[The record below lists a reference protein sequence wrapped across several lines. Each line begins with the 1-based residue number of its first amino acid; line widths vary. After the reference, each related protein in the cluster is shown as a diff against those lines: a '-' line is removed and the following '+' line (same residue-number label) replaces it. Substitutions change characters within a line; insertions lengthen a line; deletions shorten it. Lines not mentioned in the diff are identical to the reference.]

1 MKFFKMFTG
10 ESTYQEV
17 ISKEGTLKIL
27 AKHGV
32 PCVSCP
38 MAKYEMAKLKLGDI
52 SEMYG
57 IDLKALLD
65 DLNKLK

>member
-1 MKFFKMFTG
+1 MFTK

-17 ISKEGTLKIL
+17 IADEKNYEIL

-38 MAKYEMAKLKLGDI
+38 MAKYEMGKLKLGDI

-65 DLNKLK
+65 DLNKSSE

>member
-1 MKFFKMFTG
+1 MFTG

-17 ISKEGTLKIL
+17 IAKEESYKIL

-32 PCVSCP
+32 PCVTCP
-38 MAKYEMAKLKLGDI
+38 MARYEMGKLKLGSI

-57 IDLKALLD
+57 LDLKALLD
-65 DLNKLK
+65 DLNKIK

>member
-1 MKFFKMFTG
+1 MFTK

-17 ISKEGTLKIL
+17 ITKKGAYEIL

-32 PCVSCP
+32 PCVFCP
-38 MAKYEMAKLKLGDI
+38 IAKYEMGRLKLGDI

-65 DLNKLK
+65 DLNKIK

>member
-1 MKFFKMFTG
+1 MFTK
-10 ESTYQEV
+10 ESTYQE
-17 ISKEGTLKIL
+17 IIAKEKSYEIL

-32 PCVSCP
+32 PCVTCP
-38 MAKYEMAKLKLGDI
+38 MAKYEMGKLKLGDI

-65 DLNKLK
+65 DLNKIK